1 MLLEVRGEI
10 AVICVLTVRIY
21 GLRQKSML
29 LHEPQWNCAFAPFV
43 ASAVPSE
50 DRTLPHY
57 PAVPF
62 VRHRKFGW
70 RCLVWVTCRHGR
82 AADAGPL
89 CPPQA
94 DISGAGAQV
103 RYGPHPD

>member
-1 MLLEVRGEI
+1 MLLEVRGKI

-43 ASAVPSE
+43 ASWAVPSE

-57 PAVPF
+57 PGYSFCIASNF
-62 VRHRKFGW
+62 
-70 RCLVWVTCRHGR
+70 
-82 AADAGPL
+82 
-89 CPPQA
+89 
-94 DISGAGAQV
+94 
-103 RYGPHPD
+103 